1 MSLLTFGVGMQRRAF
16 MTLFGVAAASTLAA
30 RAQQREQMRRIGVL
44 MHVAE
49 NDQDGRARLTVL
61 VEALKELGWV
71 EGRNLRLDVRW
82 GPDDP
87 ARYSRQAAELVAMG
101 PDVLVA
107 PTSFTLAPLLRATR
121 SVPIVFIAVID
132 PVGGGFVSSLGKPG
146 GNATGFIAFEYTIA
160 GKWLELLKEIA
171 PQVTRAAVLRDPS
184 TASGIGQFAAIQA
197 AGAAGVDLSV
207 INLRDVAGVE
217 EAIKAFAGGP
227 NSGLIMTANGFGANH
242 PALIAALAAKYRLP
256 TVYPFRYFIAA
267 GGLISYGP
275 DLVGQSKPAAAY
287 VDRIFK
293 GEKPADLPVQA
304 PTRYD
309 LVVNLKTA
317 KILGLSV
324 PPALLAR
331 ADEVVE

>member
-1 MSLLTFGVGMQRRAF
+1 
-16 MTLFGVAAASTLAA
+16 MTLTGTLAAWSLAA
-30 RAQQREQMRRIGVL
+30 RAQQPKQMRRIGVL

-49 NDQDGRARLTVL
+49 NDQDGRARIMIF

-71 EGRNLRLDVRW
+71 EGRNLRFDVRW

-87 ARYSRQAAELVAMG
+87 DRYSSQAAELVALA
-101 PDVLVA
+101 PDVLIA

-121 SVPIVFIAVID
+121 SVPIVFIGVVD

-146 GNATGFIAFEYTIA
+146 GNATGFTAFEYTIA
-160 GKWLELLKEIA
+160 AKWLELLKEIA
-171 PQVTRAAVLRDPS
+171 PWVTRAAVLRDPS

-197 AGAAGVDLSV
+197 AGVAGVDLSV
-207 INLRDVAGVE
+207 INLHDVAGVE
-217 EAIKAFAGGP
+217 EAINAFASGP
-227 NSGLIMTANGFGANH
+227 NSGLIMTAGGFGANH
-242 PALIAALAAKYRLP
+242 PTLITALAAKYRLP
-256 TVYPFRYFIAA
+256 TVCPFRYYTAA

-275 DLVGQSKPAAAY
+275 DLVSLSKPAAAY
-287 VDRIFK
+287 VNRILR

-317 KILGLSV
+317 KVLGLSV
-324 PPALLAR
+324 PSALLAR
-331 ADEVVE
+331 ADEVIE